1 MLEPVLALPRQTFC
15 QIGLT
20 VLADG
25 SKCET
30 RDRDGRR
37 RPLRVVGST
46 SSPRTA
52 SFETV
57 LKIGGRACVAES
69 WHFLEHER
77 RCRY

>member
-30 RDRDGRR
+30 EIGMAVVDRS
-37 RPLRVVGST
+37 RVVGST
-46 SSPRTA
+46 PSPRTA